1 MGANDKVAA
10 TFHPYEAVLGDLP
23 AYDDQAASAVKV
35 GEEGQRIMGKLMG
48 HYNGQDPD
56 DEVVIDENS
65 IADLL
70 CDQFQL
76 YTAEGGNDLQG
87 VNVLDATLG
96 GRVVT
101 VEWANGQ
108 RFRVLVEEL

>member
-1 MGANDKVAA
+1 VGEMSNDKLGA
-10 TFHPYEAVLGDLP
+10 TFHPFEAVLGDLP
-23 AYDDQAASAVKV
+23 A
-35 GEEGQRIMGKLMG
+35 
-48 HYNGQDPD
+48 HDPE
-56 DEVVIDENS
+56 DEVFIDENS

-70 CDQFQL
+70 CDQFQMF
-76 YTAEGGNDLQG
+76 TAEGGNDLQG
-87 VNVLDATLG
+87 VNVIDATLG

>member
-1 MGANDKVAA
+1 MAIDAFDNHG
-10 TFHPYEAVLGDLP
+10 L
-23 AYDDQAASAVKV
+23 DDQAASAVKV
-35 GEEGQRIMGKLMG
+35 GEEGQRIIKKLLPSR
-48 HYNGQDPD
+48 DD
-56 DEVVIDENS
+56 DEVFIDENS